1 MKRKIRN
8 IFLAISLSVC
18 ISCESDPGPSALEG
32 LTFILA
38 FINTIG
44 NYVPPSVCVDPNQ
57 TVPLSVNSPVTFSG
71 GSLEFS
77 PNYIYDPGSNPLNYE
92 FTLSA
97 DYPSCAVKL
106 IIYSCNP
113 PNNALVQASD
123 ATVSCDFGSYT
134 THVSNGTQ
142 SCSVPSFAG
151 KKVIIALTK
160 YDGSGFAN
168 SCNTVTFEAKP

>member
-8 IFLAISLSVC
+8 IFLAISLSIC

-77 PNYIYDPGSNPLNYE
+77 PYYIYDPGSNPLNYE

-97 DYPSCAVKL
+97 DYPSCAVRL
-106 IIYSCNP
+106 VIFSCTS
-113 PNNALVQASD
+113 PNNALLEASN
-123 ATVSCDFGSYT
+123 ATVSCDSGSYS

-142 SCSVPSFAG
+142 SCSIPSFANN
-151 KKVIIALTK
+151 KVILFMNK
-160 YDGSGFAN
+160 YGSSFPN
-168 SCNTVTFEAKP
+168 PCDTVTFKTVP